1 MVNTT
6 TMTKLGTM
14 KSKLQSGRSIVF
26 IILIGF
32 LLLVSPQG
40 SKAQEHSEGNM
51 TFTVRTVTVNGNFS
65 PRHVLAIWVEDADG
79 FVLSRKLRAEKRK
92 QYLYTWNSQSGG
104 DVTDANTGATLS
116 SHQTH
121 TVTWDCTDKDGAI
134 VPDGEYKAYVE
145 FTEAHVQGPLRMV
158 AFTKGPEAVSLTP
171 DDDENF
177 KELALLFEPL
187 VTVEAGFTFIADEL
201 KVDFTNTSTGAASYD
216 WDFGDET
223 RSQQENP
230 SHSYAGIG
238 TYEVTL
244 KAISGSNSA
253 SDIQE
258 VTVTS
263 TVGIGVSDLDT
274 PLIYPNPTNGFV
286 SVNLDKDAGS
296 STIKIFASNGSL
308 IYANKV
314 QGRDLYK
321 IDLSSYES
329 GVYILSVED
338 QLRTYRQSIVK
349 E

>member
-1 MVNTT
+1 MYSKILSGEYLVQVLV
-6 TMTKLGTM
+6 LG
-14 KSKLQSGRSIVF
+14 
-26 IILIGF
+26 
-32 LLLVSPQG
+32 LLLLTATTG
-40 SKAQEHSEGNM
+40 GLKAQEQSEGTM

-92 QYLYTWNSQSGG
+92 QYLYTWNSKSGG

-121 TVTWDCTDKDGAI
+121 TVTWDCTDKDGAL
-134 VPDGEYKAYVE
+134 VPDGEYKVFVE
-145 FTEAHVQGPLRMV
+145 FTEAHEQGPLRML
-158 AFTKGPEAVSLTP
+158 AFTKGPELVSFSP
-171 DDDENF
+171 DDDANF
-177 KELALLFEPL
+177 KDLTLLFEPK

-201 KVDFTNTSTGAASYD
+201 KVDFTNTSTGADSYE

-223 RSQQENP
+223 ISQEENP
-230 SHSYAGIG
+230 SHSYVGTG
-238 TYEVTL
+238 TYAVTL

-263 TVGIGVSDLDT
+263 TVGIGVSALDT

-286 SVNLDKDAGS
+286 TVNLDKDAGS

-308 IYANKV
+308 IYVKQL

-321 IDLSSYES
+321 IDMSSYES
-329 GVYILSVED
+329 GAYILSVED
-338 QLRTYRQSIVK
+338 QVRTYRQSIVK